1 MARTERIFKRIVQHR
16 RSHVEDIALF
26 PATPILAFRKR
37 IFRYW
42 WGLRRLRS
50 RDHLERNDHD
60 QRISLEVGE
69 IGPGWRRGT
78 ILNRTRQRTAMHRR

>member
-26 PATPILAFRKR
+26 PATPITFRKR

-42 WGLRRLRS
+42 WDYAAFAVVTASYGMTT
-50 RDHLERNDHD
+50 
-60 QRISLEVGE
+60 ISGCL
-69 IGPGWRRGT
+69 
-78 ILNRTRQRTAMHRR
+78 